1 MTATVAEVALVMFV
15 GMGPFKVLVY
25 YLVAIHDA
33 EAAVARRVA
42 VLAVT
47 TATVTALGLVLAGA
61 LLARLLHFS
70 NPALVMAGGIVLLAY
85 GLQLVLRAG
94 HSELDGPPP
103 TEESLMSLAVHPMGV
118 PLILN
123 PAGIAAAT
131 IFSAEVAGD
140 FGYLAI
146 LAGIIVAMAVL
157 DLVVLV
163 VARPIGPR
171 LPRQATLVLEQ
182 LLGVLLSAVAIELIM
197 LGLGGFGIVDIPPRH

>member
-15 GMGPFKVLVY
+15 GMGPLKVLVY

-33 EAAVARRVA
+33 EPAVARRVA
-42 VLAVT
+42 FRAVA
-47 TATVTALGLVLAGA
+47 TATVTALGLVAAGA

-70 NPALVMAGGIVLLAY
+70 SPALVVAGGIVLLAY
-85 GLQLVLRAG
+85 GLQLVLRTG
-94 HSELDGPPP
+94 HSAIDGPPP
-103 TEESLMSLAVHPMGV
+103 TEGTLMSLAVYPMGV

-131 IFSAEVAGD
+131 IFSAEAVDYGD
-140 FGYLAI
+140 VGLIAAI
-146 LAGIIVAMAVL
+146 VVAMAVL
-157 DLVVLV
+157 DLVVLF

-171 LPRQATLVLEQ
+171 LPREATLVLEQ